1 MSDDA
6 TPTPAPGALAAAE
19 PREPLVYAW
28 LIPGRVAVA
37 ERPGGGG
44 RSHRRD
50 RRAAEIAWWTA
61 QGVTAVVSGMR
72 SRHALGVY
80 AEAGWEVR
88 WHPLRE
94 PGQAV
99 QELPRLLSA
108 VDELLGVHS
117 QAVLV
122 HCDRPWEMLGAVDA
136 ALRVHLG
143 LADDRHRAFEAA
155 RRDGLPVGSLASS
168 LVGQVVPVAA

>member
-1 MSDDA
+1 MPEHTA
-6 TPTPAPGALAAAE
+6 QAIPPHPVAPRA
-19 PREPLVYAW
+19 PLTYAW
-28 LIPGRVAVA
+28 LIHRRLAVA

-50 RRAAEIAWWTA
+50 RRAAEIAWWSA

-72 SRHALGVY
+72 SRHALDVY
-80 AEAGWEVR
+80 AAAGWEVR

-94 PGQAV
+94 PGQAIH
-99 QELPRLLSA
+99 ELPRLLNA
-108 VDELLGVHS
+108 VDELLAARTGV
-117 QAVLV
+117 VLV
-122 HCDRPWEMLGAVDA
+122 HCDRPWEMLAAVDA

-143 LADDRHRAFEAA
+143 LVDDRHGAFEAA

-168 LVGQVVPVAA
+168 LVGQAVPVAA